1 MLQRLIEP
9 VVQALSAAVAL
20 KDSDPSNA
28 HLQTGLNLDR
38 LAHIFKSLHFDSQV
52 ESPLPLPAMWPLLRR
67 MAVVSCAYSHH
78 G

>member
-1 MLQRLIEP
+1 MIQRLIEP

-28 HLQTGLNLDR
+28 LLQTGLNLDR
-38 LAHIFKSLHFDSQV
+38 LAHMFKSLHFDPQL
-52 ESPLPLPAMWPLLRR
+52 EPPLPLPAMWPLLSRI
-67 MAVVSCAYSHH
+67 AIVSVSVYS